1 VIERAYISG
10 RKRFG
15 FTLIELLSVIAIIG
29 IFAGLIGL
37 AFRGGGDSTVGLQAS
52 QSTIVSMMT
61 LARGQAAVSGRNAAF
76 LVNNSPASERYRRYV
91 IVVVQNESGNWV
103 ALNDGV
109 FLPQGCY
116 VVPQT
121 EPSGAAIETGSN
133 WTGLASNALQT
144 SVSQAFVSATSENWE
159 GVNITARGTTS
170 NTGDIIVANGRVQA
184 PGSSPPFV
192 FLNPDNVRGVNVLSY
207 GTTRLIDNRSGF

>member
-1 VIERAYISG
+1 MIERRFISV

-29 IFAGLIGL
+29 VFAGVIGL

-52 QSTIVSMMT
+52 QSTIVSMIT

-76 LVNNSPASERYRRYV
+76 LVNNSPTSERYRRFV
-91 IVVVQNESGNWV
+91 IVVVRDASDNWV

-116 VVPQT
+116 VVPQAG
-121 EPSGAAIETGSN
+121 PGIAIETGSN
-133 WTGLASNALQT
+133 WTGLESEALQT
-144 SVSQAFVSATSENWE
+144 SVSQAFVSATSESWE
-159 GVNITARGTTS
+159 GVNITARGTT
-170 NTGDIIVANGRVQA
+170 GDLGRIVVANGRLEP
-184 PGSSPPFV
+184 PGTNPPFI
-192 FLNPDNVRGVNVLSY
+192 FLNPDNVRGVQVMSY
-207 GTTRLIDNRSGF
+207 GTTRLIDNRAGF